1 MAIDQLLIDSM
12 LDNLKTAIARMENMD
27 LTLDD
32 ILGDEDVQDIL
43 DRRMQIAIENCI
55 DIATHLA
62 AGLDLERKER
72 AADVFLLLLEHKVIS
87 DPIAR
92 KLAGAVGLRNI
103 LVHEYADI
111 DYKLAY
117 SDLKEKLQD
126 LKSFAREVIS
136 FIEKQS

>member
-1 MAIDQLLIDSM
+1 MAIDELLIDSM
-12 LDNLKTAIARMENMD
+12 LNNLKSAVSRIENMD
-27 LTLDD
+27 ATLED
-32 ILGDEDVQDIL
+32 ILGDEDIQDII

-72 AADVFLLLLEHKVIS
+72 AADVFLLLSKHNVIE
-87 DPIAR
+87 DGIAR

-117 SDLKEKLQD
+117 SDLKEKIRD
-126 LKSFAREVIS
+126 LKSFAREVIA
-136 FIEKQS
+136 FVEKQN